1 MYGRIGFPM
10 TSTAQSTRPS
20 QGIDA
25 ALAQRV
31 ILPKDIPV
39 IKTGRGFAVAPQ
51 YTSAIILE
59 PASS

>member
-1 MYGRIGFPM
+1 M
-10 TSTAQSTRPS
+10 TSTAQSTKLGW
-20 QGIDA
+20 GIDA

-31 ILPKDIPV
+31 ILPKDIPA

-59 PASS
+59 PAST